1 MPDASRHSA
10 ARAVSESYANFSGH
24 LFLSDSYQSQEDGN
38 QFDLRLETARQS
50 ELLVANLLAP
60 VGAGNLSQVLS
71 QQEHL
76 QFFEPRPVGLSSLTE
91 YSSIGDWRQ
100 IASVFG
106 TLEGFSY
113 AFDSIYES
121 LNGQQPNGQSENR
134 QFILTLKQRV
144 TPDDEAYFQVG
155 NRKSDAGDVANH
167 YDPAEAQAGFQ
178 VTEKQEPTLYAG
190 WHHTWSPGS
199 HTLFLAARLDD
210 QLTLHRSQPGHP
222 LFAN

>member
-1 MPDASRHSA
+1 M
-10 ARAVSESYANFSGH
+10 SESYANFSGH

-38 QFDLRLETARQS
+38 RFDLRSGNRAPERVARGESARAGWRGQS
-50 ELLVANLLAP
+50 FAV
-60 VGAGNLSQVLS
+60 VS

-76 QFFEPRPVGLSSLTE
+76 QFFEPWPVGLSSLTE

-106 TLEGFSY
+106 ALGGFSY

-121 LNGQQPNGQSENR
+121 LNGEQPNGQSENR

-167 YDPAEAQAGFQ
+167 YDPAEAQVGFQ
-178 VTEKQEPTLYAG
+178 VTEKRERPCMPVGT
-190 WHHTWSPGS
+190 TPGRQAVTRFFWRRGS
-199 HTLFLAARLDD
+199 TI
-210 QLTLHRSQPGHP
+210 S
-222 LFAN
+222 